1 MFSDIEKSSAFAAK
15 ITKRLAEF
23 ISKARESR
31 IKQSSTELNAVKFAA
46 IGEDAEMSDFHK
58 AFRQDVEKESAHK
71 LESA

>member
-1 MFSDIEKSSAFAAK
+1 MLSKIEKSAAFAANM
-15 ITKRLAEF
+15 TKLLAEF
-23 ISKARESR
+23 ISKARENR
-31 IKQSSTELNAVKFAA
+31 IKQSSTELNAVKFGA